1 MQKPTAP
8 QSSLSLLGMFAFSLM
23 LNGFGN
29 GLTVALN
36 LGSAL
41 WTASAVNL
49 SHMFAARLSWVLLI
63 EGVAVVVVNAL
74 ILGQVDWR
82 RILGNFL
89 YMVPFSF
96 LVSGWANLI
105 RLTPIMTW
113 PLAVRVGL
121 DLIGVV
127 CIGSAVSVYQ
137 RVNIML
143 HPNDDFMQIIRFR
156 FLHGNAAAAQPAS
169 FIPPITISLICW
181 ALTKQ
186 LFAVNIGTLFSLV
199 AQGAVVGMADRF
211 VFPKLKHRHLHV

>member
-1 MQKPTAP
+1 
-8 QSSLSLLGMFAFSLM
+8 MFAFSLV

-49 SHMFAARLSWVLLI
+49 SHTFTLRLSWVLLL
-63 EGVAVVVVNAL
+63 EGVAVVIVNAL
-74 ILGQVDWR
+74 ILGQLDWR

-89 YMVPFSF
+89 YMIPFSF
-96 LVSGWANLI
+96 LVSGWADLI
-105 RLTPIMTW
+105 RLTPVVTW
-113 PLAVRVGL
+113 PLAVRVVL
-121 DLIGVV
+121 DLLGVV

-137 RVNIML
+137 RLNIML

-169 FIPPITISLICW
+169 FIPPIMISTVCW
-181 ALTKQ
+181 AATGAIY
-186 LFAVNIGTLFSLV
+186 AVNIGTLFSLL
-199 AQGAVVGMADRF
+199 AQGAVVGLADRWL
-211 VFPKLKHRHLHV
+211 FPRLQHRHLRV